1 MVEGLDLFKARFAD
15 FADQYVLI
23 GGAACT
29 VAMQSVGIDFRAT
42 KDLDIVLCVE
52 VLDADFAKA
61 FWQFVREG
69 RYENQEQAAGKRQ
82 LYRFTKPQT
91 DGFPFMLELFSR
103 TLDTLTPAEGS
114 VLTPIP
120 FGDEFSSLS
129 AILLDDDY
137 YTFLMSGKQE
147 IDGVQIV
154 GAEHLIPLKARAWL
168 DLTERK
174 TAGGDVDSRNIKKHK
189 NDVFRLFA
197 IVDPEF
203 SGLVPRRVQ
212 LDMAAFLEK
221 MPTEALD
228 LKAMGLAGQTLD
240 SVTAEI
246 RRIYGL
252 GI

>member
-1 MVEGLDLFKARFAD
+1 MVEGLDLFKTRFAD

-29 VAMQSVGIDFRAT
+29 IAMQSVGIDFRAT

-52 VLDADFAKA
+52 VLDAEFAKA

-69 RYENQEQAAGKRQ
+69 QYESQEQAAGQRKF
-82 LYRFTKPQT
+82 YRFTRPQT
-91 DGFPFMLELFSR
+91 VDFPFMLELFSR
-103 TLDTLTPAEGS
+103 TLDTLTPAAGS

-120 FGDEFSSLS
+120 FDDEVSSLS

-137 YTFLMSGKQE
+137 YSFLMSGKRE
-147 IDGVQIV
+147 VDGVQIV

-174 TAGGDVDSRNIKKHK
+174 VGGTDVDSKTIKKHK
-189 NDVFRLFA
+189 NDIFRLFA

-203 SGLVPRRVQ
+203 AGPVPDQVKA
-212 LDMAAFLEK
+212 DVATFLEK
-221 MPTEALD
+221 MPAENLN
-228 LKAMGLAGQTLD
+228 LKAMGLGSQTLD
-240 SVTAEI
+240 SVTAEL
-246 RRIYGL
+246 RKIYGL
-252 GI
+252 GS